1 MRPSHGFVRAVIAG
15 AFFIPSVIR
24 AQMLETETARLIPR
38 TVIETGAAFEYQT
51 SGTGKELAIPMIIG
65 YGVTDR
71 FELMVEPVLYTAIRP
86 ETGSSATGTGD
97 LEGTATLRLSG
108 EGTRRPAFALAA
120 EVKVPTARNK
130 LIGTGKTDFTGYLI
144 ASKRF
149 GAVDTHA
156 NAGYSIVG
164 SPSGVHLRNV
174 WNAALAAVIQATPH
188 TGFFAEVLG
197 VTAAAPDGENGDVA
211 TTSPVPEAAG
221 AELVGTIGV
230 SHNFGSSTLLY
241 GGWSYDNNSASQLR
255 VGMTISTSRIR

>member
-1 MRPSHGFVRAVIAG
+1 MRKTLSIVPAVIG
-15 AFFIPSVIR
+15 VLCLPSALR
-24 AQMLETETARLIPR
+24 SQMLETETARLIPR

-71 FELMVEPVLYTAIRP
+71 FELMVEPVVYTSIRP
-86 ETGSSATGTGD
+86 NAGTMATGVGD
-97 LEGTATLRLSG
+97 LEGTATVQLAEERMN
-108 EGTRRPAFALAA
+108 RPAVAFAA

-144 ASKRF
+144 ASKRI

-156 NAGYSIVG
+156 NIGYTMIG
-164 SPSGVHLRNV
+164 SPTGAHLKNV

-197 VTAAAPDGENGDVA
+197 VTAAAPDGENGDV
-211 TTSPVPEAAG
+211 SPISSTPEAAG
-221 AELVGTIGV
+221 AELVGTP
-230 SHNFGSSTLLY
+230 GSVTLSGLRLCSMAA
-241 GGWSYDNNSASQLR
+241 GAMTTIPPASSESA
-255 VGMTISTSRIR
+255 